1 MDQVA
6 TDMAG
11 TAGDWPYPDA
21 ANPDLLDR
29 IPVNARVVLDVGCG
43 MGALGALY
51 KRINPRAKVLG
62 IESNAAAAR
71 VAATRLDQ
79 VAVVDVE
86 QTPVPFAL
94 PGGVDCLI
102 YGDVLEHIRDP
113 WALIR
118 AQSELLS
125 PNGVLLTCVPNVE
138 HWSMIS
144 RLLAEGWEYE
154 QTGLLDRH
162 HLRWFT
168 RKTMERAL
176 TEAGLVPLDVAGRV
190 FDAERGRAF
199 IGKLAPALQALGVDV
214 QAYATRAAPLQYVWR
229 ASRQALPVLNVLS
242 TMLEPVGGVSQ
253 VRVVD
258 PLRALGTDPTVR
270 TRLWDGKP
278 PAPGERGEPRILIF
292 HRPALTGEVGLARL
306 KEVISPDVVVVTEF
320 DDHPDYIPI
329 LQRKDVYNF
338 RAVHAVQTTT
348 RKLAE
353 VLGAQNPEI
362 AVFPN
367 GVRMLPPV
375 RNFAELPVMTL
386 FFGSLNRE
394 EEWPPYIQALN
405 AAIAAVGDRLRFE
418 IVHDRGLFEALQ
430 TTRKSFTPMCDYATY
445 MNLLGRSE
453 ISFMPLSDNPFNHSK
468 SDLKFI
474 EAASCR
480 AAALASPVVYGE
492 SIQDGRT
499 GVLFRDAE
507 ELRQKLLAMV
517 ANPGAVR
524 AMGDAARDWVT
535 QHRMLAYQVGQRIA
549 WYRSLW
555 ERRRELHAKLL
566 ERVPELAR

>member
-1 MDQVA
+1 MDQVQA
-6 TDMAG
+6 AAG
-11 TAGDWPYPDA
+11 ETEGWPYPDA

-62 IESNAAAAR
+62 IESSPDAAR
-71 VAATRLDQ
+71 VAASRLDQ

-86 QTPVPFAL
+86 QTPLPFAL
-94 PGGVDCLI
+94 PSGVDCLI
-102 YGDVLEHIRDP
+102 YGDVLEHMRDP
-113 WALIR
+113 WR
-118 AQSELLS
+118 VMRVQMEMLS
-125 PNGVLLTCVPNVE
+125 PEGVMLACVPNVE
-138 HWSMIS
+138 HWSMVV
-144 RLLAEGWEYE
+144 RLLREGWEYE
-154 QTGLLDRH
+154 KTGLLDRH
-162 HLRWFT
+162 HLRWFS
-168 RKTMERAL
+168 RKTMEQAL
-176 TEAGLVPLDVAGRV
+176 DELGLAPIDAVGRV
-190 FDAERGRAF
+190 FDAERGRDFVA
-199 IGKLAPALQALGVDV
+199 KLSPALQALGVDA
-214 QAYATRAAPLQYVWR
+214 QGYAARAAPLQYVWR
-229 ASRQALPVLNVLS
+229 ACRQKPPALNVFS

-258 PLRALGTDPTVR
+258 PLRALATDPSLR
-270 TRLWDGKP
+270 TRLWDGRP
-278 PAPGERGEPRILIF
+278 PVPGEPGVPRILIF
-292 HRPALTGEVGLARL
+292 HRPALTGETGLARL
-306 KEVISPDVVVVTEF
+306 KEVVSPDVVVVTEF

-353 VLGAQNPEI
+353 VLRAQNPEI

-367 GVRMLPPV
+367 GVRMLPAV
-375 RNFAELPVMTL
+375 RNFTQLPVLTL

-405 AAIAAVGDRLRFE
+405 AVVAAVGDRLRFE
-418 IVHDRGLFEALQ
+418 IVHDRGLFDALQ
-430 TTRKSFTPMCDYATY
+430 TPRKNFTPMCDYATY

-453 ISFMPLSDNPFNHSK
+453 ISFMPLGDNPFNHSK

-480 AAALASPVVYGE
+480 VAALASPVVYGE
-492 SIQDGRT
+492 SVTDGRT
-499 GVLFRDAE
+499 GVLFSDAE
-507 ELRQKLLAMV
+507 ELRGKLLAMV
-517 ANPGAVR
+517 ANPGALR
-524 AMGDAARDWVT
+524 AMGDAAREWVT
-535 QHRMLAYQVGQRIA
+535 QHRMLAFQVGDRIA

-555 ERRRELHAKLL
+555 ERRGELHAKLL
-566 ERVPELAR
+566 ERVPELGR